1 VSGPR
6 YARLASRLFVREGGE
21 SSHPVDPQ
29 DRERAIRAIAAA
41 LSARNSHRRRVR
53 WLAGLAAVAAVAT
66 VAVGL
71 RHTRVAA
78 PTAVVRIVPAQIV
91 AHSVQGATS
100 VIVSGTVSPLA
111 EETPVAEGSRLITPS
126 DGRATLA
133 FSTGTTVVVGGSSD
147 MAITGDNARQMVRL
161 NAGSLRL
168 HVAKLA
174 PLQRFI
180 VGTTDAEVEVRG
192 TRFSVAV
199 APPNPA
205 CGNGTT
211 TRVTVI
217 EGVVVVRHD
226 GIEERVLAN
235 EVWPSGCASTA
246 PPSSP
251 LSIHPAFRQSPNESL
266 PSTLAEQN
274 DLFAEGLAARRRGDA
289 SAALLAFDRLMER
302 YPSSALAESAQVES
316 MRLLR
321 AASPSRARDVARQ
334 YLASYARGFA
344 RAEAEALLTDAP

>member
-1 VSGPR
+1 M
-6 YARLASRLFVREGGE
+6 
-21 SSHPVDPQ
+21 
-29 DRERAIRAIAAA
+29 
-41 LSARNSHRRRVR
+41 R
-53 WLAGLAAVAAVAT
+53 WSAGLAAVAAVAA

-71 RHTRVAA
+71 RHAHVSA
-78 PTAVVRIVPAQIV
+78 PTTAVVRIAPAQIV

-111 EETPVAEGSRLITPS
+111 EETPVPEGSRLITPS

-147 MAITGDNARQMVRL
+147 MAVTGDNARQVVHL

-192 TRFSVAV
+192 TRFSVSV
-199 APPNPA
+199 AQPNPA

-226 GIEERVLAN
+226 GIEDRVLAN
-235 EVWPSGCASTA
+235 EVWPSGCATTA
-246 PPSSP
+246 PPSIPPPSTR
-251 LSIHPAFRQSPNESL
+251 PAFRQSPSESL

-289 SAALLAFDRLMER
+289 SAALLAFDGLIER

-334 YLASYARGFA
+334 YLASYPHGFA
-344 RAEAEALLTDAP
+344 RAEAEAILPDAP